1 MSEISYIFA
10 KTRLS
15 MEIWRDIKGYD
26 GLYQVSNEGRVKSLE
41 RDIVVSN
48 KLFGYQIRHLNE
60 KTVKPKINSNDRFQ
74 VRLCKNGI
82 KKQKQIHII
91 VAEAF
96 IPNPKGYT
104 VVHHKDHNPHNNK
117 VDNLEWMA
125 REVHSS
131 MHSTERYRDSLGRWV
146 KN

>member
-1 MSEISYIFA
+1 
-10 KTRLS
+10 
-15 MEIWRDIKGYD
+15 MEEWKDIEGYE
-26 GLYQVSNEGRVKSLE
+26 GIYQVSNEGRVKSLE

-74 VRLCKNGI
+74 VRLWKNGI
-82 KKQKQIHII
+82 KEQKQIHII

-96 IPNPKGYT
+96 IPNPNGYT

-125 REVHSS
+125 IEVHSS
-131 MHSTERYRDSLGRWV
+131 MHSTERDRDSLGRWV

>member
-1 MSEISYIFA
+1 MNI
-10 KTRLS
+10 
-15 MEIWRDIKGYD
+15 MEEWRDIEGYE

-74 VRLCKNGI
+74 VRLWKNGI
-82 KKQKQIHII
+82 KEQKQIHII

-96 IPNPKGYT
+96 IPNPNGYT

-125 REVHSS
+125 IEVHSS
-131 MHSTERYRDSLGRWV
+131 MHSTERDRDSLGRWV

>member
-10 KTRLS
+10 KTRLI
-15 MEIWRDIKGYD
+15 MEIWRDIEGYE